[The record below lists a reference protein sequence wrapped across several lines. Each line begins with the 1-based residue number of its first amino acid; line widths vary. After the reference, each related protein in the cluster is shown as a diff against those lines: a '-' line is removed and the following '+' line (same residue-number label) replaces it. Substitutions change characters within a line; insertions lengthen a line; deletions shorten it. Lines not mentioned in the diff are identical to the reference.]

1 MTRRANGDFSTFYV
15 KDDVFATAA
24 AITTIPEMVET
35 LRARRSGDTYACFA
49 LVNAKDCIDDHVFP
63 PSNHIQRRT
72 RAALAKV
79 YGDPAPAFRVGNDG
93 CCSPHRQMHFEP
105 SFIEFK

>member
-49 LVNAKDCIDDHVFP
+49 ALDYGQCSDDHVFLA
-63 PSNHIQRRT
+63 SNHIQRRT
-72 RAALAKV
+72 RAALAKI

-93 CCSPHRQMHFEP
+93 RCSPHRQKYFEP
-105 SFIEFK
+105 